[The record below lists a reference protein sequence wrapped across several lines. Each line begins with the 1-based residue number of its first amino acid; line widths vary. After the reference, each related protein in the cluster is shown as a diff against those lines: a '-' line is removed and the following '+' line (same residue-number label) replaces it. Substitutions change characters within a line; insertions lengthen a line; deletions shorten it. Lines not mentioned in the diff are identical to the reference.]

1 MKRAAFRSQVDGG
14 VHGVDIS
21 LVQLPAQQLDGLAKP
36 LEVDDL
42 PLPQELDD
50 IVHIRIIAEP
60 ENVVVGYSCLLLWHA
75 AKLTTIKNTN
85 FEDKRLISA
94 ILLLI
99 FLHFANSGL
108 NGQAFIVVKIYE
120 KTSVTIYKEKAS
132 ATSPKQCRIGI
143 GRPYQKSLKAAGIPQ
158 RRSRTGFTPV
168 SQGSKAIISLVFS
181 QFNIE

>member
-1 MKRAAFRSQVDGG
+1 MDRPFLQIDGG
-14 VHGVDIS
+14 VHGVDVS
-21 LVQLPAQQLDGLAKP
+21 LVQLPAQQLDGFAKP

-99 FLHFANSGL
+99 ILHFANSGL
-108 NGQAFIVVKIYE
+108 NGQAFIAVKIYE
-120 KTSVTIYKEKAS
+120 KTSVTTHKEKAG

-143 GRPYQKSLKAAGIPQ
+143 GQPY
-158 RRSRTGFTPV
+158 
-168 SQGSKAIISLVFS
+168 
-181 QFNIE
+181 